1 MPSGNDQISV
11 NEAYKRYCSELN
23 SSIEWNRLPDNN
35 FLIVFCSKKK
45 KMNISQPIKQET
57 KTESDLTVKRV
68 EEDRGLATQ
77 VNFGE

>member
-1 MPSGNDQISV
+1 MLNLESLPSNRMHSIKILLEK
-11 NEAYKRYCSELN
+11 NHLLN
-23 SSIEWNRLPDNN
+23 G
-35 FLIVFCSKKK
+35 FFSKKK

-77 VNFGE
+77 VKFGERVCCIAFV